1 MSKSDKLKRYVEEN
15 RSSFDLYKGDNEAM
29 WEEIEKGLD
38 KVEKHSIGSFPWKN
52 ILRIAASI
60 LLILTLS
67 VGFLWLKSNSE
78 RYADGVSL
86 HDLSPELA
94 EAEVYYNQLLNSKMS
109 LIRASNV
116 DVDEV
121 VDQDFQSLDSAYN
134 ELKMDLEDNMYN
146 EEVIDAMI
154 QNYRLKLQI
163 LENILEEIQ
172 KSNVDEDKD
181 EESYSI

>member
-1 MSKSDKLKRYVEEN
+1 MSDKLKKHVEEN
-15 RSSFDLYKGDNEAM
+15 RSSFEVYKGNYEAL
-29 WEEIEKGLD
+29 WDEIEKKLD
-38 KVEKHSIGSFPWKN
+38 QIEKTSSRAFPWKN
-52 ILRIAASI
+52 VIRVAASI

-67 VGFLWLKSNSE
+67 IGFMWLKGNSE

-94 EAEVYYNQLLNSKMS
+94 EAEIYYNQLLEAKMS

-116 DVDEV
+116 NVDEV
-121 VDQDFQSLDSAYN
+121 LIEDFQSLDSAYN
-134 ELKMDLEDNMYN
+134 DLKMDLEDNMYN

-172 KSNVDEDKD
+172 KSNTEEDNEQDEDV
-181 EESYSI
+181 YSI